1 VITSR
6 QTIETEIVR
15 VLAVKPGLSD
25 AELAEA
31 VAANLGADPYGVAE
45 VIASLRQAKAA

>member
-1 VITSR
+1 MITSR

-15 VLAVKPGLSD
+15 VLAVQPALSD

-45 VIASLRQAKAA
+45 VIVSLRQCKVA

>member
-1 VITSR
+1 MITSR

-15 VLAVKPGLSD
+15 VLAGQPGLSD

-31 VAANLGADPYGVAE
+31 VGTALCVDPAAVAE

>member
-1 VITSR
+1 MITSR

-15 VLAVKPGLSD
+15 VLAVHPGLSD

-31 VAANLGADPYGVAE
+31 VAAALCVDHAAVAD